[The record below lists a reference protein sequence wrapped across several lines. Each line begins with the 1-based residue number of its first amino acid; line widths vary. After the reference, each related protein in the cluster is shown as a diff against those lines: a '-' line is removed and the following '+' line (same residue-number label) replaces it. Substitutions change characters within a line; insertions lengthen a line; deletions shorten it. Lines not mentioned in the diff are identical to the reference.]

1 MAAKFLKHK
10 WQRITAYTLL
20 VIAVLVVGGALILNH
35 YLKPMLQDKLRSS
48 IRESSDSLYIAD
60 FTEAEVHLLRGQ
72 IIIDNATLKV
82 DTAVYHAKKK
92 AGGAPNN
99 LYSLKVKQI
108 TLTGVKALKF
118 YFSKKIDVGRV
129 VLIEPEIDMSYEA
142 NSTED
147 KPNKDN
153 RTVWQRISK
162 SLRSIRV
169 GEIVLDGLKF
179 RHIDY
184 AHKRPLLTE
193 ITQVNLHA
201 SDLFIDSTTQNDT
214 SRFFYC
220 QDVTT
225 EIKNYSGKTPDAL
238 YLYDIESIKLS
249 TRSKQLCVQGIK
261 LKPFNNLLFFNKTS
275 SDRFNVSLD
284 SLQLNRFDFM
294 TFYKY
299 RTFTVEGLKLINGT
313 INIYKAPNK
322 PSTPAKESVGSFPH
336 MALRKLDFG
345 LRVDTITL
353 KKINLVYTEY
363 NKKSNKTGTLTFSN
377 TSGRIL
383 NATNNKRALQKNNI
397 CSINLT
403 SYFMDRGKL
412 NVGFKL
418 NLTDPD
424 AAFSYQGSLGP
435 MDLSRINRG
444 IAPISMVKVTSG
456 NLKRLDFNIDANRY
470 RAKGK
475 VTMLYNDLKIG
486 ILKLDEDDGKLKKK
500 GLMSILANHL
510 VIERNNPD
518 EPGKAPR
525 SANINFIRPV
535 NYAFFKLVWKTLF
548 SGIKECAGVSD
559 MDEKKANSKLSESDL
574 EKQKKAKEKKKKD

>member
-1 MAAKFLKHK
+1 MAAKFFKHK
-10 WQRITAYTLL
+10 WQRVTVYALL
-20 VIAVLVVGGALILNH
+20 VVAVLVVGAALILNH

-60 FTEAEVHLLRGQ
+60 FTEAEINLLQGK
-72 IIIDNATLKV
+72 IVIDNATLKV

-99 LYSLKVKQI
+99 LYSLKVKQVM
-108 TLTGVKALKF
+108 LTGVKALKF

-129 VLIEPEIDMSYEA
+129 ILIEPEIDMSYEA
-142 NSTED
+142 NNTED
-147 KPNKDN
+147 KPAKDN
-153 RTVWQRISK
+153 RTIWQRISK

-184 AHKRPLLTE
+184 SHKRPLLTE
-193 ITQVNLHA
+193 ISQVNLHA
-201 SDLFIDSTTQNDT
+201 ADLFIDSTTQNDT

-220 QDVTT
+220 RDVTT

-238 YLYDIESIKLS
+238 YLYDIKSIKLS
-249 TRSKQLCVQGIK
+249 TQYKQLCIQGIK
-261 LKPFNNLLFFNKTS
+261 LKPFNNLLFFNKTRG
-275 SDRFNVSLD
+275 DRFNISLD
-284 SLQLNRFDFM
+284 SVQLNRFDFM
-294 TFYKY
+294 NYYKY
-299 RTFTVEGLKLINGT
+299 RTFTVAGLRLVNGT

-322 PSTPAKESVGSFPH
+322 LSTPAKENVNSFPH
-336 MALRKLDFG
+336 VALRNLDFG
-345 LRVDTITL
+345 LRVDTVTL
-353 KKINLVYTEY
+353 KKLNILYTEY
-363 NKKSNKTGTLTFSN
+363 NKKSKKTGTLTFSN
-377 TSGRIL
+377 TSGRMFNI
-383 NATNNKRALQKNNI
+383 TNNKRALQKNNMCRI
-397 CSINLT
+397 DIT
-403 SYFMDRGKL
+403 SYFMGKGRL
-412 NVGFKL
+412 DVKFGL
-418 NLTDPD
+418 NLTDKD
-424 AAFSYQGSLGP
+424 AAFSYRGSLGP
-435 MDLSRINRG
+435 MELSGINRG
-444 IAPISMVKVTSG
+444 VAPISMVKVTSG

-475 VTMLYNDLKIG
+475 VTMLYDDLKIG

-518 EPGKAPR
+518 EPGKTPR

-559 MDEKKANSKLSESDL
+559 MDEKKANSKLSEGDL
-574 EKQKKAKEKKKKD
+574 EKEKKAKEKKKKD